1 MGAKKSK
8 IAVRRKSSAKS
19 AAPGPYLGYA
29 LQPVRLCYHL
39 LSAEPESY
47 VSIEHLDDVA
57 VRSGA
62 ELVLEQTKSALSQN
76 PVSDWSSEL
85 WKTFA
90 NWIETI
96 ESGRAA
102 LDNTEFRLYVTPQHT
117 GEIVQMLCDAD
128 SDGAADQAV
137 AEIKGRLAKL
147 PKAPAALRYLSKL
160 LKYSPEKLRTLIK
173 QFRFESVHNDPV
185 DALRKLFRAGV
196 SESVVD
202 TCCHYAIGRAKE
214 EADSLIRD
222 GIVPEINAGTFRQA
236 VNAFV
241 RKNNLNSLLVS
252 MIPPPAQD
260 AIAKTLEDAPPF
272 VRQLEI
278 IDLSRDL
285 QLRAVSDFL
294 QTSANKTKWAE
305 AGQIVRESLSEMDN
319 ELVGR
324 HGLFQLELAVTSSH
338 LAANK
343 HGQALYARCSG
354 SNVKLEGREVPAYFV
369 PGSYNDLANRL
380 TIGWHPDY
388 MTLLTDPKL

>member
-1 MGAKKSK
+1 VGAKKNK
-8 IAVRRKSSAKS
+8 NAVRRQSSAKS

-29 LQPVRLCYHL
+29 LQPVRLCYYL
-39 LSAEPESY
+39 LSAEPDSY

-62 ELVLEQTKSALSQN
+62 EFVLEQTKSALSQN
-76 PVSDWSSEL
+76 PVSDWSPEL

-96 ESGRAA
+96 ESGHAA
-102 LDNTEFRLYVTPQHT
+102 LDSTEFRLYVTPHHT
-117 GEIVQMLCDAD
+117 GEIVQMLSDAGSD
-128 SDGAADQAV
+128 SAADQAV
-137 AEIKGRLAKL
+137 VEIKQRLSKL

-160 LKYSPEKLRTLIK
+160 LKYSPEKRRTLIK
-173 QFRFESVHNDPV
+173 QFRFESVHDDPV

-222 GIVPEINAGTFRQA
+222 GIAPEIKAGSFRQA

-252 MIPPPAQD
+252 MTPPPAPD

-305 AGQIVRESLSEMDN
+305 SGEIVRESLSEMDN

-324 HGLFQLELAVTSSH
+324 HGLIQLELEATSSH
-338 LAANK
+338 LPANQ
-343 HGQALYARCSG
+343 HGQVLYARCSN